1 MELQSLKPFSLAY
14 WQKIRYINTPLQRQN
29 RSQKKMAHLII
40 SIIWQ
45 GKQSKCGY
53 QPNVPVAWHSSN
65 MMYLKH
71 IQSQGSAAGWSVQHP
86 GVDFIIREPQ
96 EHKSWGNPR
105 NPLLTPRH
113 NKLHYTMNHKPMQ
126 NMPTRFHIWY
136 HFRPSIALTSSFAN
150 DAKSSAPLCSSSV
163 RLLILWWRK
172 GNKRE
177 RETERMNLL
186 FTGPMFNGMNTR
198 IQVDSLSKHF
208 MTKVPYQNIF

>member
-1 MELQSLKPFSLAY
+1 M
-14 WQKIRYINTPLQRQN
+14 
-29 RSQKKMAHLII
+29 

-53 QPNVPVAWHSSN
+53 HPNVPVPWHSCK

-71 IQSQGSAAGWSVQHP
+71 IQLQGSAAGWSVQHP
-86 GVDFIIREPQ
+86 GVDFIIRYPQ
-96 EHKSWGNPR
+96 ERKSCVIGNPR
-105 NPLLTPRH
+105 NPLLTPKQ

-126 NMPTRFHIWY
+126 NMPTRFHIWH

-150 DAKSSAPLCSSSV
+150 YAKSCAPFCSSSV

-177 RETERMNLL
+177 REREQTCYLL
-186 FTGPMFNGMNTR
+186 VQCSMVR
-198 IQVDSLSKHF
+198 IQGYKLTV
-208 MTKVPYQNIF
+208 YQSISWPDMIKRSHIKRYSNVKEDAFFNCRW

>member
-1 MELQSLKPFSLAY
+1 M
-14 WQKIRYINTPLQRQN
+14 
-29 RSQKKMAHLII
+29 
-40 SIIWQ
+40 
-45 GKQSKCGY
+45 
-53 QPNVPVAWHSSN
+53 AWHSSN

-177 RETERMNLL
+177 RENKLVIYWSNVQWYEYKDTSWQFIKAFHDMTWLKS
-186 FTGPMFNGMNTR
+186 P
-198 IQVDSLSKHF
+198 ISKDIL
-208 MTKVPYQNIF
+208 M

>member
-1 MELQSLKPFSLAY
+1 MELLSLKPFWACTSCILAKNQVHKY
-14 WQKIRYINTPLQRQN
+14 
-29 RSQKKMAHLII
+29 LIM
-40 SIIWQ
+40 SKIWQ

-53 QPNVPVAWHSSN
+53 HPNVPVPWHSCK

-71 IQSQGSAAGWSVQHP
+71 IQLQGSAAGWTVQHP
-86 GVDFIIREPQ
+86 GVDFIIRYPQ
-96 EHKSWGNPR
+96 KRKSCVIGNPR
-105 NPLLTPRH
+105 NPLLTPKQ

-150 DAKSSAPLCSSSV
+150 YAKSYAPICSSSV

-177 RETERMNLL
+177 RENKLVIYWSNVQWYEYKDTSWQFIKEFHDLTWL
-186 FTGPMFNGMNTR
+186 KSP
-198 IQVDSLSKHF
+198 ISKDIL
-208 MTKVPYQNIF
+208 M